1 MTIQETITLLNAG
14 YTKADIDAMVSNQQ
28 PAPQPEAIQQPA
40 PQPEAIQQPAPQPEA
55 IQQPAT
61 PIVQQ
66 QAAPA
71 VTQLPQPVA
80 PTQPPAPQPVQ
91 LSPQQLQQLIQG
103 VAVQTASGVVETP
116 PTANDILATMFAEI
130 AGTTN
135 KED

>member
-14 YTKADIDAMVSNQQ
+14 YTKADIDAMVSTQQ
-28 PAPQPEAIQQPA
+28 PAVQPEAIQQPVV
-40 PQPEAIQQPAPQPEA
+40 QQPAVQPEV
-55 IQQPAT
+55 IQQQAT
-61 PIVQQ
+61 QIVQQ

-71 VTQLPQPVA
+71 VTQLAQPVA

>member
-28 PAPQPEAIQQPA
+28 PAPQPEVVQPETIQQPVVQ
-40 PQPEAIQQPAPQPEA
+40 PQVAQPVVQQPAIQPEVIPQPA
-55 IQQPAT
+55 
-61 PIVQQ
+61 
-66 QAAPA
+66 
-71 VTQLPQPVA
+71 A

>member
-14 YTKADIDAMVSNQQ
+14 YTKADIDAMVSN
-28 PAPQPEAIQQPA
+28 
-40 PQPEAIQQPAPQPEA
+40 QQPAPQPEA